1 MTCNTRNQSSGV
13 GRRTAV
19 PAAAK
24 LPPVPRP
31 AGTAWTRRLNG
42 FTLVELLVV
51 VVIISMLVGL
61 LLPAVMGARANA
73 RKTECANN
81 QRQLGVAIIGYETAK
96 KRLPGYANQ
105 VRGTTVSWVPVL
117 FPFLGRMDLWEGA
130 TGWRMGFSGAPSN
143 FPPTPYIGLLVC
155 PNDVKSTGTPQL
167 TYIVNCGLYDNPAD
181 AYPDDVAD
189 MSVPGVFRHYGGG
202 SSIAISLSDVKSP
215 SQTIMLSE
223 KLAPPKLWS
232 TPAPTYVI
240 NIPLDGSCVGFLW
253 PDTSLTGQPIEFT
266 LIGLGPPATLPP
278 PLPAIHPGVVIVT
291 FCDGHVAE
299 IVEDTPCKLYI
310 GAP

>member
-1 MTCNTRNQSSGV
+1 MTSNEQIQRG
-13 GRRTAV
+13 GGGLRAAV

-24 LPPVPRP
+24 LSLSPVPRP
-31 AGTAWTRRLNG
+31 PSHVPSA

-81 QRQLGVAIIGYETAK
+81 QRQLGVAILGYEAAK
-96 KRLPGYANQ
+96 KRLPGYANL

-117 FPFLGRMDLWEGA
+117 FPFLGRMDLWEGPN
-130 TGWRMGFSGAPSN
+130 GWRMGWNLPN
-143 FPPTPYIGLLVC
+143 TPTPYIGLLVC
-155 PNDVKSTGTPQL
+155 PNDVQSTGDARL
-167 TYIVNCGLYDNPAD
+167 TYVINCGLYNDPTTFPLITISNPGQGIFRNYANVPPD
-181 AYPDDVAD
+181 A
-189 MSVPGVFRHYGGG
+189 R
-202 SSIAISLSDVKSP
+202 ISLSDIRSP
-215 SQTIMLSE
+215 SQTVMLSE
-223 KLAPPKLWS
+223 KL
-232 TPAPTYVI
+232 PARPWNTQPMLPT
-240 NIPLDGSCVGFLW
+240 DVGFLW
-253 PDTSLTGQPIEFT
+253 PDTNATGIIQST
-266 LIGLGPPATLPP
+266 LIGFETTVLPA

-299 IVEDTPCKLYI
+299 IVEDTPCNLYI